1 MNEIHRMSTVSY
13 QIHRALQHPLTMP
26 FYVPS
31 LLFGICMGLLKPILP
46 LYAADFNVTYAI
58 IGIVLA
64 ADALGTVLGDLPAGV
79 LLRRWRDKQVMLLG
93 WGMIACSMVML
104 FLARSFPVAI
114 LFLFTFGVG
123 HALYNVS
130 THMYIMSIVT
140 FSNRGRAI
148 SLLGGIH
155 RVGNMVGPIVG
166 GMVATALGLRVPF
179 LLIVGLGVLAMVVI
193 AVWLRSDNRDTS
205 VLPS

>member
-79 LLRRWRDKQVMLLG
+79 LLRRWRDKQVMLRG
-93 WGMIACSMVML
+93 SGMTAGALVML
-104 FLARSFPVAI
+104 FLARSIPVASLLLI
-114 LFLFTFGVG
+114 TFGVG
-123 HALYNVS
+123 
-130 THMYIMSIVT
+130 
-140 FSNRGRAI
+140 
-148 SLLGGIH
+148 
-155 RVGNMVGPIVG
+155 P
-166 GMVATALGLRVPF
+166 
-179 LLIVGLGVLAMVVI
+179 AM
-193 AVWLRSDNRDTS
+193 
-205 VLPS
+205 